1 MSFGKCQRCEALGQ
15 VEAVGTLD
23 GNTGTPV
30 VLTLCSQCSKLYL
43 HLNRE
48 AAQVGGQDAPAEAQG
63 SPRRSRTTRPAEHP
77 REGESEEEVSHSL
90 AGNDTES
97 T

>member
-15 VEAVGTLD
+15 VETVGTLD
-23 GNTGTPV
+23 GDTGTPA

-48 AAQVGGQDAPAEAQG
+48 Q
-63 SPRRSRTTRPAEHP
+63 RR
-77 REGESEEEVSHSL
+77 
-90 AGNDTES
+90 
-97 T
+97 